1 MRAWCSF
8 LAFNGYYKLFGWLY
22 VGELG
27 AHDADWC
34 VGADASCRK
43 LALPV
48 KNQSLTPK
56 RLHLCY
62 KTLM

>member
-1 MRAWCSF
+1 MRAVCSF

-34 VGADASCRK
+34 GGTAASCR
-43 LALPV
+43 
-48 KNQSLTPK
+48 SLLSHAAPASCVQT
-56 RLHLCY
+56 HI
-62 KTLM
+62 